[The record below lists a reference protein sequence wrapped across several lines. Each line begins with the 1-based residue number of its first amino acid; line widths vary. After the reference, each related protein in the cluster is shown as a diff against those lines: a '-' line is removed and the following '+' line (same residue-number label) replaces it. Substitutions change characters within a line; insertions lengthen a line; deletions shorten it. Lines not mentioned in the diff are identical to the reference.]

1 MIGVIGGMGPAATVD
16 FLAKVIAE
24 TPARDDS
31 DHVPMLIS
39 CDPRIPL
46 RPAAILHGTESP
58 LPRLLDIRDRLLA
71 AGATAL
77 VMPCNTAHH
86 WYRELSV
93 DCPVPF
99 LSIVEAGCDA
109 ATRVT
114 PQGGTVGIAAT
125 RATLAARLFDAPL
138 ARRGLKTDLPGEDE
152 LQRWLLPA
160 IAAVKAGQIAAGS
173 ALLDQLLDSFAARG
187 TTHVLLACTELPIAL
202 AASVRPRAGVCIDST
217 LALAR
222 LTVSF
227 WRERGES
234 SSGQQRAQTP

>member
-24 TPARDDS
+24 TPAQDDA

-39 CDPRIPL
+39 SDPRIPL

-58 LPRLLDIRDRLLA
+58 LPRLLNIRDRLLA

-86 WYRELSV
+86 WYRELSS

-99 LSIVEAGCDA
+99 LSIVEASCDA
-109 ATRVT
+109 ARRVKPT
-114 PQGGTVGIAAT
+114 GGTVGIAAT
-125 RATLAARLFDAPL
+125 RATLAAHLFDAPL
-138 ARRGLKTDLPGEDE
+138 ARHGLKTDPPSEDE

-160 IAAVKAGQIAAGS
+160 IAAVKAGRIAAGS
-173 ALLDQLLDSFAARG
+173 ALLDELLDSFAARG

-202 AASVRPRAGVCIDST
+202 AASVRPPTSVCIDST

-222 LTVSF
+222 LTVSY
-227 WRERGES
+227 WRSRTWPGI
-234 SSGQQRAQTP
+234 